1 MNDFGDLTIN
11 DPSQS
16 QYNKFN
22 NPAIQNNQYD
32 DRPITGKGAYEM
44 PQDDIEFEDDLA
56 EKQVAKG
63 DTNLMDKVMEGFQNF
78 FQKKLT
84 NTKSSD
90 FEESKNEQIMSQTTE
105 MIILS
110 EKKDYLRNLMSPEVF
125 DHYYNYL
132 YKKR

>member
-1 MNDFGDLTIN
+1 MNDFGDLTMN

-56 EKQVAKG
+56 EK
-63 DTNLMDKVMEGFQNF
+63 
-78 FQKKLT
+78 
-84 NTKSSD
+84 
-90 FEESKNEQIMSQTTE
+90 
-105 MIILS
+105 
-110 EKKDYLRNLMSPEVF
+110 
-125 DHYYNYL
+125 
-132 YKKR
+132 

>member
-1 MNDFGDLTIN
+1 
-11 DPSQS
+11 
-16 QYNKFN
+16 
-22 NPAIQNNQYD
+22 
-32 DRPITGKGAYEM
+32 
-44 PQDDIEFEDDLA
+44 
-56 EKQVAKG
+56 
-63 DTNLMDKVMEGFQNF
+63 MDKVMEGFQNF